1 MDDKKKEQYKK
12 WKKLINM
19 SANEIQKFLDSE
31 DGKEAGLSR
40 KESATAGASGG
51 KIKSGRDS
59 ARAIIRML
67 GTKVE
72 DWTENDWDWSGRQI
86 SFISRMK
93 SNPGPLYDEK
103 GRKTRKLLSLL
114 VWGHDP
120 RKKMNEEI
128 NTDKRNYEMD
138 FENELKLFEAEE
150 EKKERVS
157 TVPSDREIMFRK
169 LMKMVNMSSA
179 ELQNFINSK
188 ESEDVGWSEQ
198 EAKKESVGGANY
210 GMKDA
215 KILVGILRKGSKFK
229 NGGTPDLTDSEW
241 QAVGRICR
249 FIARFNSNIG
259 PNKDEDGNL
268 TPKAKAL
275 MLRAFDPIKFGNK
288 KLPVTQDV
296 KQELKK
302 EMEKKINETVSL
314 ANLFL

>member
-1 MDDKKKEQYKK
+1 MDEKQQEQYKT

-19 SANEIQKFLDSE
+19 SANEIQKFLDSDE
-31 DGKEAGLSR
+31 GKEAGLSR

-67 GTKVE
+67 GKKVE
-72 DWTENDWDWSGRQI
+72 DWDSNDWEWSGRQVG
-86 SFISRMK
+86 FISRMK

-128 NTDKRNYEMD
+128 NIDKRDYEME
-138 FENELKLFEAEE
+138 FEIEIKLFEAE

-179 ELQNFINSK
+179 ELQSFINSK
-188 ESEDVGWSEQ
+188 ESDGIGWSED
-198 EAKKESVGGANY
+198 EAKKESVGGANF

-215 KILVGILRKGSKFK
+215 KLLVSILRKGSKFK
-229 NGGTPDLTDSEW
+229 NSGVPDLTDVEW

-259 PNKDEDGNL
+259 PNKDDEGNL

-275 MLRAFDPIKFGNK
+275 MLRAFDPIKYGNK